1 MKKGAAVLVIGLV
14 FVLFAVGA
22 RAGSARDLNTEGY
35 RLYQAGNYPEALKYF
50 RRAVTA
56 DPGYSL
62 AHYNLAC
69 TLGVLR
75 KAGGE
80 SICVYDAY
88 KSAIL
93 DELEAAVRLD
103 PETLM
108 KMTTDTD
115 LDPIRDTLR
124 YQRLVGVVPD
134 SGDNVRTILVAVSW
148 FGPAPGAFGPTSGIR
163 FAEDG
168 SLVLWTLDT
177 AGDEVKR
184 IEYRGSWSVTANR
197 ITIVLDEP
205 LGDATEFFGTMLPGG
220 TVDVPGLPGPFSD
233 DPAECE
239 A

>member
-14 FVLFAVGA
+14 FIICAVGSY
-22 RAGSARDLNTEGY
+22 AGSARDLNTEGY
-35 RLYQAGNYPEALKYF
+35 RLYRAGKYPQALEYF
-50 RRAVTA
+50 RRAVAA
-56 DPGYSL
+56 DPGYAL

-80 SICVYDAY
+80 TICTYDAV
-88 KSAIL
+88 KPAIL
-93 DELEAAVRLD
+93 DHLEAAVRLD

-108 KMTTDTD
+108 KMTTDPD

-124 YQRLVGVVPD
+124 YLRLVGVVPD
-134 SGDNVRTILVAVSW
+134 NEQDVRTILVTVSW

-163 FAEDG
+163 FAADG

-177 AGDEVKR
+177 TGDEVKR
-184 IEYRGSWSVTANR
+184 VEYRGSWSVAANR

-205 LGDATEFFGTMLPGG
+205 LGDDTEFFGTMLPGG
-220 TVDVPGLPGPFSD
+220 TVDVPGLPGPFTD